1 MVATLSNFITPTP
14 VVYSPLANCAPSQLH
29 IGNSAFVD
37 YDAGR
42 NLLRS
47 EPDTHPTD
55 NITGEIGPGE
65 VVIILNGP
73 VCNYG
78 WVLWEVQTTHNEIG
92 WTPETDGDTFW
103 MLPLTTRNLCDGAL
117 PSRLIVGVLAKVMEE
132 PDAANWIREKPGN
145 NETFLGKIYPGEWME
160 IIDGPYCGGNT
171 TWWKIRAVDSELTG
185 WTMEGNADYYYLA
198 PAP

>member
-1 MVATLSNFITPTP
+1 
-14 VVYSPLANCAPSQLH
+14 
-29 IGNSAFVD
+29 
-37 YDAGR
+37 
-42 NLLRS
+42 
-47 EPDTHPTD
+47 
-55 NITGEIGPGE
+55 
-65 VVIILNGP
+65 
-73 VCNYG
+73 
-78 WVLWEVQTTHNEIG
+78 
-92 WTPETDGDTFW
+92 
-103 MLPLTTRNLCDGAL
+103 LCDGAL